1 MSTESTYLNSS
12 AAPDAGNISLMNDSL
27 IGFEEKMSDD
37 GVVKLIFQVLLAFL
51 GATGRNTVVTIVITK
66 LARRKKPGD
75 SYIQNLAISD
85 LGAVLLAF
93 PIAIIKER
101 APLNWPFGEFSCNY
115 LSPVPETFYGASLGC
130 IAVIAVEQ
138 YRIMFTLKTTGVNK
152 PNISLNRAMAVAAAL
167 WLTSFSIFSF
177 PLYFIV
183 KYIWNSGSNSEKWC
197 GAVWPLWDHKLV

>member
-12 AAPDAGNISLMNDSL
+12 AAPDAGNISLMNDLL

-37 GVVKLIFQVLLAFL
+37 GVVKLIFQVLLPFL

-75 SYIQNLAISD
+75 LYIQNLAISD

-101 APLNWPFGEFSCNY
+101 APLNWPFGEFSCHY

-130 IAVIAVEQ
+130 IIAVIAVEQ

-152 PNISLNRAMAVAAAL
+152 PNISLNRAMAVEAAL

-183 KYIWNSGSNSEKWC
+183 KYLELSNGEKWC